1 MENIVP
7 DRTRRHLTLLGLCAA
22 LLLPLTRPAVAAA
35 DQAPLRMPSGEIVL
49 RLEGVAAQMQ
59 NLRGKA
65 AFDLKMLQDIAIDSF
80 TTRTPWAPEPQT
92 FRGIPLIA
100 LLDRVGIT
108 EGELIARASNDY
120 RIAIPVSDAVK
131 GGPLIAWEVDGR
143 RLDLRSRGPLWLIYP
158 FDSDARWK
166 TERIYSSSIWQL
178 HSLEW
183 VAPALPHSEGGQ

>member
-7 DRTRRHLTLLGLCAA
+7 DRTRRQLTLAGFCAA
-22 LLLPLTRPAVAAA
+22 LLLPLPRPAVAAA
-35 DQAPLRMPSGEIVL
+35 DQPPLGAPAGEIVL
-49 RLEGVAAQMQ
+49 RVEGVAPGVQ

-65 AFDLKMLQDIAIDSF
+65 AFDLGMLQNIATDSF

-92 FRGIPLIA
+92 FRGIPLVA
-100 LLDRVGIT
+100 LLARLGIT

-120 RIAIPVSDAVK
+120 RIAIPVTDAIK

-158 FDSDARWK
+158 FDSDPRWK
-166 TERIYSSSIWQL
+166 SERIYSSSIWQL
-178 HSLEW
+178 YSLEW
-183 VAPALPHSEGGQ
+183 MPPAPLQSLNGQ